1 MGAYIQ
7 NKNVARRITLYI
19 KITIMNTQL
28 YIDEIKYLY
37 SKFKKQ
43 LEPLKEYWLRL
54 SQRDQQIL
62 IIILIMLILTIVY
75 FMIYGAVAYRDKL
88 TKESILNQ
96 QQYEES
102 VILAREYKYIKRIPV
117 LDYHTPNSD
126 IIKQDVMQILDV
138 KDADVTVTDNIL
150 NIKANNV
157 SFDNVILFLE
167 QLRKAYGMFPMSL
180 KISKLPVSGEV
191 ALNISYNF
199 KLNQS

>member
-1 MGAYIQ
+1 MNIHPYIE
-7 NKNVARRITLYI
+7 
-19 KITIMNTQL
+19 
-28 YIDEIKYLY
+28 EIRTLY

-102 VILAREYKYIKRIPV
+102 VILAREYKYIKRISV

-167 QLRKAYGMFPMSL
+167 QLRKEYGMFPMSL